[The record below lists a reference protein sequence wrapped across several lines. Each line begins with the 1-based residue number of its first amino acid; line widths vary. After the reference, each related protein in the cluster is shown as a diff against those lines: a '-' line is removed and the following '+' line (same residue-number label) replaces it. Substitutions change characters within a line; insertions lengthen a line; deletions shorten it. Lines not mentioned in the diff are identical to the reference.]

1 MNFFVRTSNALNRN
15 FAKAMPAASRLLLLA
30 VAIALLAA
38 CAELPKRAPQQ
49 KTIIVKPKPPAS
61 APVLVTALPAPSAV
75 AISGV
80 VLVAPANHE
89 QEKNKIKLLL
99 SKSSRDSLPASEVG
113 YYMDVLQGR
122 VKQKI
127 GTTQGVGMARSD
139 DRIVIVMRGSSGFET
154 GGAQISPGIRQF
166 LAPLSKVLVEY
177 RMTLVSIRI
186 RADNSGPNNSQ
197 LTEQRSQAVA
207 RYLMEAGVSKKRM
220 VVVSVGSRGA
230 APVNPASVNRARI
243 ELQLEPIVRAAAG
256 QP

>member
-1 MNFFVRTSNALNRN
+1 MNFFVKTSNALSRN
-15 FAKAMPAASRLLLLA
+15 LAEASRIGKLLPIALA
-30 VAIALLAA
+30 MALLAA
-38 CAELPKRAPQQ
+38 CAELPKRAPLP
-49 KTIIVKPKPPAS
+49 KTIIVNPKPPAS
-61 APVLVTALPAPSAV
+61 APVLAPAPSTV
-75 AISGV
+75 PISGV

-99 SKSSRDSLPASEVG
+99 SKSSRDSLPVSEVG

-127 GTTQGVGMARSD
+127 GKTQGVGMARSD

-154 GGAQISPGIRQF
+154 GDAQISPGIRQF

-186 RADNSGPNNSQ
+186 RADNSGLNNPQ

-220 VVVSVGSRGA
+220 VVVSVGKRGA
-230 APVNPASVNRARI
+230 APANPTSVNHARI

>member
-1 MNFFVRTSNALNRN
+1 MNFFVKTSSALNCNLAETSRIGKLLPI
-15 FAKAMPAASRLLLLA
+15 ALAM
-30 VAIALLAA
+30 ALLAA
-38 CAELPKRAPQQ
+38 CAELPKRAAPP
-49 KTIIVKPKPPAS
+49 KTSVVNPKPTPSAPAS
-61 APVLVTALPAPSAV
+61 TPAPAV
-75 AISGV
+75 ISGV

-99 SKSSRDSLPASEVG
+99 SKSSRDSLPVSETG

-127 GTTQGVGMARSD
+127 GKIQGVGIARSD
-139 DRIVIVMRGSSGFET
+139 DRIVIVMRGSSGFEASNT
-154 GGAQISPGIRQF
+154 QISPGIRQF

-186 RADNSGPNNSQ
+186 RADNSGLNNPQ

-207 RYLMEAGVSKKRM
+207 KYLTDAGVTKKRM
-220 VVVSVGSRGA
+220 VLVGTGKSGVVQ
-230 APVNPASVNRARI
+230 VNPASVNNARI
-243 ELQLEPIVRAAAG
+243 ELQLEPIVRSAVA

>member
-1 MNFFVRTSNALNRN
+1 MNFFVKTSSALNRN
-15 FAKAMPAASRLLLLA
+15 LVKAIPAAVRLLPIA

-38 CAELPKRAPQQ
+38 CAELPKRAPLP
-49 KTIIVKPKPPAS
+49 KTIIVNPKPPAR
-61 APVLVTALPAPSAV
+61 APVPAVAPAPPAV

-99 SKSSRDSLPASEVG
+99 SKSSRDSLPVSEVG

-127 GTTQGVGMARSD
+127 GKTKGIGMARSD
-139 DRIVIVMRGSSGFET
+139 DRIVIIMRGSSGFET
-154 GGAQISPGIRQF
+154 GNAQISPGIRQF

-186 RADNSGPNNSQ
+186 RADNSGLNNLQ

-207 RYLMEAGVSKKRM
+207 RYLMEGGVSKKRM
-220 VVVSVGSRGA
+220 VVVGVGKPGV
-230 APVNPASVNRARI
+230 APVNPASVNHARI
-243 ELQLEPIVRAAAG
+243 ELQLEPIVRSAAG

>member
-1 MNFFVRTSNALNRN
+1 MNFFVKTSNALNCN
-15 FAKAMPAASRLLLLA
+15 LAKAILAAGRLLPIV
-30 VAIALLAA
+30 VAISLLAA
-38 CAELPKRAPQQ
+38 CAELPKRAPAP
-49 KTIIVKPKPPAS
+49 KTIIVNPKPTPSAPAS
-61 APVLVTALPAPSAV
+61 TPAPTV
-75 AISGV
+75 ISGV

-99 SKSSRDSLPASEVG
+99 SKTSRDSLPASEVG

-127 GTTQGVGMARSD
+127 GKNPGIGIARSN
-139 DRIVIVMRGSSGFET
+139 DRLVIVMRGSSGFEA
-154 GGAQISPGIRQF
+154 GNAQISPGIRQF

-186 RADNSGPNNSQ
+186 RSDNSDSNNLQ

-207 RYLMEAGVSKKRM
+207 RFLMDAGVSKKRM
-220 VVVSVGSRGA
+220 VVVGA
-230 APVNPASVNRARI
+230 GKNGVAPANPASVNNARI
-243 ELQLEPIVRAAAG
+243 ELQLEPIVRSAVA

>member
-1 MNFFVRTSNALNRN
+1 MNFFEKTSSAFHRN
-15 FAKAMPAASRLLLLA
+15 LVKAMPAAGRLLPVA

-38 CAELPKRAPQQ
+38 CAELPKRAPPP
-49 KTIIVKPKPPAS
+49 KTIIVNPKPPAR
-61 APVLVTALPAPSAV
+61 APVPAPAGTAAP
-75 AISGV
+75 AINGV

-99 SKSSRDSLPASEVG
+99 SKSSRDSLPVSEVG

-127 GTTQGVGMARSD
+127 GKTQGVGMARSD

-154 GGAQISPGIRQF
+154 GDAQISPGIRQF

-186 RADNSGPNNSQ
+186 RADNSGLSNPQ

-220 VVVSVGSRGA
+220 VVVSVGKRGA
-230 APVNPASVNRARI
+230 APANPTSVNHARI